1 MRVVDSEPIESAEL
15 ISGSSIPFLIRKP
28 EINRVDFIFSK
39 DLVKRFRFRFENWKR
54 RRIAN

>member
-39 DLVKRFRFRFENWKR
+39 DLVK
-54 RRIAN
+54 